1 MTKACQVV
9 HIFSCVIHLDVVVRA
24 AVCICIFGTD
34 NFTFL
39 DADGIACRVE
49 TAKCYIV
56 IIVLCEVN
64 LQFSTKSLTSECP
77 QFVPPVNTQTKK
89 YFDGLRRQP
98 SICRPRNPATV
109 CASLNSRS
117 VAAGEPG
124 CERNITQPST
134 SPSARIGAATAMA

>member
-1 MTKACQVV
+1 MMTKACQVV

-77 QFVPPVNTQTKK
+77 QFVFQWFCSITIHAKCRYCMVDTKQ
-89 YFDGLRRQP
+89 FVPDGLQR
-98 SICRPRNPATV
+98 
-109 CASLNSRS
+109 
-117 VAAGEPG
+117 
-124 CERNITQPST
+124 
-134 SPSARIGAATAMA
+134 TA